1 MGAALQGCGFSL
13 RGFSSWGALR
23 RGLSSCGRGSVASRH
38 VGSSP
43 TRDRT
48 CAPCPGS
55 GFLTTGPPGKSEKL
69 HLKKPA
75 ISCNLRSVTQHIQ
88 NTWDREAKSSQR
100 FAAVGRLSLW
110 FCLCKQTERFGVR
123 LLPLRLGPFTQK
135 SCPSSSAV
143 DLFDVMVFN

>member
-1 MGAALQGCGFSL
+1 M
-13 RGFSSWGALR
+13 
-23 RGLSSCGRGSVASRH
+23 GSVAAAGIQLPR
-38 VGSSP
+38 G
-43 TRDRT
+43 TWDR
-48 CAPCPGS
+48 PRPGIEPVPPALAG

-123 LLPLRLGPFTQK
+123 LLPLRLGPFT
-135 SCPSSSAV
+135 
-143 DLFDVMVFN
+143 